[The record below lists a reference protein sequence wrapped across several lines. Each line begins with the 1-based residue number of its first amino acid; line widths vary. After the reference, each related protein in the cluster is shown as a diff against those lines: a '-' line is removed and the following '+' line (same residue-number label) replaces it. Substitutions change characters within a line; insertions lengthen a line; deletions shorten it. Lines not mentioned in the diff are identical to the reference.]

1 MKVLGVTTTR
11 EVYIG
16 SKDKNFRNNEF
27 LIVEDPVQGD
37 IIGEVVDSQTFNRF
51 IPLDI
56 GGDFVDSDV
65 LSSLGSMG
73 YDVGD
78 ETVYVAKLRFFEELL
93 YPPLTG
99 SDLRAPVFDEIKNL
113 LIDTLPKESLILG
126 SIKNTDNIAEGM
138 DDVYKDLFSTFQNK
152 EFIKQRELPYLF
164 DYKSMHQ
171 YPHIGVFGGSGSGKS
186 FGLRVVLEELMEM
199 GVPAIVMDPHY
210 EMDFTNNSEIS
221 NKDYTDK
228 FKCLEI
234 GIHTGIKFQELQK
247 RDLKNLLNAASPLTD
262 SMNNVIDV
270 ILSKGASFESFKNK
284 LDLLLEGQ
292 EIGSRDKILSEIAIE
307 EDQTRRDRLEEV
319 LDIYERYDKTCNS
332 MSVRGVLWRL
342 MTLQGEG
349 IFSHNIDELLDL
361 LKRRKLVVLQGS
373 TRMINVF
380 STYLLAKLY
389 YLRKEYRDELYRNN
403 IKVDYFPPFIIITD
417 EAHNF
422 APKGFDTPSKSILRE
437 ISQEGRKYGVFLIL
451 ATQRPTLLDE
461 TITAQLNTKLI
472 FRTVRASD
480 IDTIRE
486 ETDLSSDETK
496 RLPYLSS
503 GDVFIS
509 SAKKGRTSFVRIR
522 AANTVSPH
530 TENPFDELT
539 AHDNE
544 VYEKFFLDIKDLLPI
559 DTSNLN
565 GALMNYNKKSG
576 DNLSYDEFK
585 NNLDKL
591 CEIELIEKET
601 NFLTEMYKIIYPM
614 MNLKII

>member
-1 MKVLGVTTTR
+1 MKVLGITTTR

-37 IIGEVVDSQTFNRF
+37 IIGEVVDSKTFNRF

-56 GGDFVDSDV
+56 GGDFIDSDV

-99 SDLRAPVFDEIKNL
+99 SDLRAPEFNEIKNL
-113 LIDTLPKESLILG
+113 LIDTKPNNSLILG

-138 DDVYKDLFSTFQNK
+138 DDIYKNLFSTFENN
-152 EFIKQRELPYLF
+152 EYLKQRELPYLF

-210 EMDFTNNSEIS
+210 EMDFSSNSEIS
-221 NKDYTDK
+221 DKNYSDK

-234 GIHTGIKFQELQK
+234 GLHTGIKFQELQK

-262 SMNNVIDV
+262 SMKNVIDV
-270 ILSKGASFESFKNK
+270 MLAKGSSYESFKNK
-284 LDLLLEGQ
+284 LDMLLEGQ
-292 EIGSRDKILSEIAIE
+292 EIGSRDKIIAEIAAEPDISKKN
-307 EDQTRRDRLEEV
+307 RLEEV
-319 LDIYERYDKTCNS
+319 LDVYERYDKTCNS

-342 MTLQGEG
+342 INLQNEG

-403 IKVDYFPPFIIITD
+403 AKVDYFPPFVIITD

-480 IDTIRE
+480 IDTIKE

-530 TENPFDELT
+530 TENPFDELED
-539 AHDNE
+539 HENE
-544 VYEKFFLDIKDLLPI
+544 EYEKFFMDIKDLLPI
-559 DTSNLN
+559 DASNLSQV
-565 GALMNYNKKSG
+565 LMNYNKKTG
-576 DNLSYDEFK
+576 ENLSYDDLK
-585 NNLDKL
+585 NKLDEL
-591 CEIELIEKET
+591 CQRDFIEKED
-601 NFLTEMYKIIYPM
+601 NFLTEMYKI
-614 MNLKII
+614 K

>member
-16 SKDKNFRNNEF
+16 SKEKNFRNNEF

-37 IIGEVVDSQTFNRF
+37 ILGEVVDSKTFNRF
-51 IPLDI
+51 IPLNI

-99 SDLRAPVFDEIKNL
+99 SDLRAPEFNEIKNL
-113 LIDTLPKESLILG
+113 LIDTKPNNSLILG
-126 SIKNTDNIAEGM
+126 SIKNTDNIAKGM
-138 DDVYKDLFSTFQNK
+138 DDIYKNLFSTFENN
-152 EFIKQRELPYLF
+152 EYLKQRELPYLF

-210 EMDFTNNSEIS
+210 EMDFSNNSEIS
-221 NKDYTDK
+221 EKNYKDN

-234 GIHTGIKFQELQK
+234 GLHTGIKFQELQK
-247 RDLKNLLNAASPLTD
+247 RDLKNLLNAAAPLTD

-270 ILSKGASFESFKNK
+270 MLAKGSSFESFKNK
-284 LDLLLEGQ
+284 LDMLLEGQ
-292 EIGSRDKILSEIAIE
+292 EIGSRDKIIAEIAAE
-307 EDQTRRDRLEEV
+307 PDPSKKNRLEEV
-319 LDIYERYDKTCNS
+319 LDVYERYDKTCNS

-342 MTLQGEG
+342 INLQNEG
-349 IFSHNIDELLDL
+349 TFSHNIDELLDL

-403 IKVDYFPPFIIITD
+403 AKVDYFPPFVIITD

-480 IDTIRE
+480 IDTIKE
-486 ETDLSSDETK
+486 ETDLSIDETK

-530 TENPFDELT
+530 TENPFDELEG
-539 AHDNE
+539 HDNE
-544 VYEKFFLDIKDLLPI
+544 EFEKFFMDTKDLFPI
-559 DTSNLN
+559 DASNLSLV
-565 GALMNYNKKSG
+565 LMNYNKKSG
-576 DNLSYDEFK
+576 ENLSYDEFK
-585 NNLDKL
+585 NKLDKL
-591 CEIELIEKET
+591 CERDFIEKED
-601 NFLTEMYKIIYPM
+601 NFLTEMYKI
-614 MNLKII
+614 K

>member
-16 SKDKNFRNNEF
+16 SKEKNFRNNEF

-37 IIGEVVDSQTFNRF
+37 IIGEVVDSKTFNRF

-99 SDLRAPVFDEIKNL
+99 SDLRAPKFNEIKNL
-113 LIDTLPKESLILG
+113 LIDTKPNNSLILG

-138 DDVYKDLFSTFQNK
+138 DDIYKNLFSTFENN
-152 EFIKQRELPYLF
+152 EYLKQRELPYLF

-210 EMDFTNNSEIS
+210 EMDFSNNSEIS
-221 NKDYTDK
+221 DKNYSDK

-234 GIHTGIKFQELQK
+234 GLHTGIKFQELQK

-262 SMNNVIDV
+262 SMKNVIDV
-270 ILSKGASFESFKNK
+270 MLAKGSSYESFKNK
-284 LDLLLEGQ
+284 LDMLLEGQ
-292 EIGSRDKILSEIAIE
+292 EIGSRDKIIAEIAAE
-307 EDQTRRDRLEEV
+307 PDTSKKNRLEEV
-319 LDIYERYDKTCNS
+319 LDVYERYDKTCNS

-342 MTLQGEG
+342 INLQNEG

-403 IKVDYFPPFIIITD
+403 AKADYFPPFVIITD

-480 IDTIRE
+480 IDTIKE

-530 TENPFDELT
+530 TENPFDELEG
-539 AHDNE
+539 HENE
-544 VYEKFFLDIKDLLPI
+544 EYEKFFMDIKDLLPI
-559 DTSNLN
+559 DASNLSQV
-565 GALMNYNKKSG
+565 LMNFNKKSG
-576 DNLSYDEFK
+576 ENLSYDDLK
-585 NNLDKL
+585 NKLDEL
-591 CEIELIEKET
+591 CQRDFIEKED
-601 NFLTEMYKIIYPM
+601 NFLTEMYKI
-614 MNLKII
+614 K

>member
-16 SKDKNFRNNEF
+16 SKEKNFRNNEF

-37 IIGEVVDSQTFNRF
+37 IIGEVVDSKTFNRF

-56 GGDFVDSDV
+56 GGDFIDSDV

-99 SDLRAPVFDEIKNL
+99 SDLRAPDFKEIKNL
-113 LIDTLPKESLILG
+113 LIETKPNNSLILG

-138 DDVYKDLFSTFQNK
+138 DDIYKNLFSTFENN
-152 EFIKQRELPYLF
+152 EYLKQRELPYLF

-210 EMDFTNNSEIS
+210 EMDFSNNSEIS
-221 NKDYTDK
+221 DKNYSDK

-247 RDLKNLLNAASPLTD
+247 RDLKNLLNAASALTD
-262 SMNNVIDV
+262 SMKNVIDV
-270 ILSKGASFESFKNK
+270 MLAKGSSFESFKNK
-284 LDLLLEGQ
+284 LDMLLEGQ
-292 EIGSRDKILSEIAIE
+292 EIGSRDKIIAEIAAEPDINKKN
-307 EDQTRRDRLEEV
+307 RLEEV
-319 LDIYERYDKTCNS
+319 LDVYERYDKTCNS

-342 MTLQGEG
+342 INLQNEG

-403 IKVDYFPPFIIITD
+403 AKVEYFPPFVIITD

-480 IDTIRE
+480 IDTIKE

-530 TENPFDELT
+530 TENPFDELEG
-539 AHDNE
+539 HENE
-544 VYEKFFLDIKDLLPI
+544 EYEKFFIDIKDLLPI
-559 DTSNLN
+559 DASNLSQV
-565 GALMNYNKKSG
+565 LMNYNKKSG
-576 DNLSYDEFK
+576 ENLSYDELK
-585 NNLDKL
+585 NKLDEL
-591 CEIELIEKET
+591 CQRDFIEKED
-601 NFLTEMYKIIYPM
+601 NFLTEMYKI
-614 MNLKII
+614 K

>member
-16 SKDKNFRNNEF
+16 SKEKNFRNNEF

-37 IIGEVVDSQTFNRF
+37 IIGEVVDSKTFNRF

-56 GGDFVDSDV
+56 GGDFIDSDV

-99 SDLRAPVFDEIKNL
+99 SDLRAPEFNEIKNL
-113 LIDTLPKESLILG
+113 LIDTKPNNSLILG
-126 SIKNTDNIAEGM
+126 AIKNTDNIAEGM
-138 DDVYKDLFSTFQNK
+138 DDIYKNLFSTFENN
-152 EFIKQRELPYLF
+152 EYLKQRELPYLF

-210 EMDFTNNSEIS
+210 EMDFSNNSDIS
-221 NKDYTDK
+221 DKNYLDK

-234 GIHTGIKFQELQK
+234 GMHTGIKFQELQK

-262 SMNNVIDV
+262 SMKNVIDV
-270 ILSKGASFESFKNK
+270 MLAKGSSYESFKNK
-284 LDLLLEGQ
+284 LDMLLEGQ
-292 EIGSRDKILSEIAIE
+292 EIGSRDKIIAEIAAEPDINKKN
-307 EDQTRRDRLEEV
+307 RLEEV
-319 LDIYERYDKTCNS
+319 LDVYERYDKTCNS

-342 MTLQGEG
+342 INLQNEG

-403 IKVDYFPPFIIITD
+403 AKVEYFPPFVIITD

-480 IDTIRE
+480 IDTIKE
-486 ETDLSSDETK
+486 ETDLSIDETK

-530 TENPFDELT
+530 TENPFDELEG
-539 AHDNE
+539 HENE
-544 VYEKFFLDIKDLLPI
+544 EFEKFFMDIKDLLPI
-559 DTSNLN
+559 DASNLN
-565 GALMNYNKKSG
+565 TVLINYNKKSG
-576 DNLSYDEFK
+576 ENLSYDDLK
-585 NNLDKL
+585 NKLDEL
-591 CEIELIEKET
+591 CQRDFIEKE
-601 NFLTEMYKIIYPM
+601 IIFWQ
-614 MNLKII
+614 

>member
-1 MKVLGVTTTR
+1 MKVLGITTTR

-16 SKDKNFRNNEF
+16 SKEKNFRNNEF

-37 IIGEVVDSQTFNRF
+37 IIGEVVDSKTFNRF

-56 GGDFVDSDV
+56 GGDFIDSDV

-99 SDLRAPVFDEIKNL
+99 SDLRAPKFNEIKNL
-113 LIDTLPKESLILG
+113 LIDTKPNNSLILG

-138 DDVYKDLFSTFQNK
+138 DDIYKNLFSTFENN
-152 EFIKQRELPYLF
+152 EYLKQRELPYLF

-210 EMDFTNNSEIS
+210 EMDFSSNSEIS
-221 NKDYTDK
+221 DKNYSDK

-234 GIHTGIKFQELQK
+234 GLHTGIKFQELQK

-262 SMNNVIDV
+262 SMKNVIDV
-270 ILSKGASFESFKNK
+270 MLAKGSSYESFKNK
-284 LDLLLEGQ
+284 LDMLLEGQ
-292 EIGSRDKILSEIAIE
+292 EIGSRDKILAEIAAEPDISK
-307 EDQTRRDRLEEV
+307 QNRLEEV
-319 LDIYERYDKTCNS
+319 LDVYERYDKTCNS

-342 MTLQGEG
+342 INLQNEG

-403 IKVDYFPPFIIITD
+403 AKVDYFPPFVIITD

-480 IDTIRE
+480 IDTIKE

-530 TENPFDELT
+530 TENPFDELEG
-539 AHDNE
+539 HENE
-544 VYEKFFLDIKDLLPI
+544 EYEKFFMDIKDLLPI
-559 DTSNLN
+559 DASNLSVV
-565 GALMNYNKKSG
+565 LMNYNKKSG
-576 DNLSYDEFK
+576 ENLSYDDLK
-585 NNLDKL
+585 NKLDEL
-591 CEIELIEKET
+591 CQRDFIEKED
-601 NFLTEMYKIIYPM
+601 NFLTEMYKI
-614 MNLKII
+614 K

>member
-56 GGDFVDSDV
+56 GGDFIDSDV

-73 YDVGD
+73 YNVGD

-99 SDLRAPVFDEIKNL
+99 SDLRTPEFNEIKNL
-113 LIDTLPKESLILG
+113 LIDSIPKESLILG

-138 DDVYKDLFSTFQNK
+138 DDIYKNLFSIFQNN
-152 EFIKQRELPYLF
+152 EFIDQKELPYLF

-186 FGLRVVLEELMEM
+186 FGLRVILEELMEM

-221 NKDYTDK
+221 NKNYTDK

-234 GIHTGIKFQELQK
+234 GMDTGIKFQELQK

-270 ILSKGASFESFKNK
+270 MLSKGASFESFKNK
-284 LDLLLEGQ
+284 LDMLLEGQ
-292 EIGSRDKILSEIAIE
+292 EIGSRDKILAEIAGAT
-307 EDQTRRDRLEEV
+307 DQSVINRLEDV
-319 LDIYERYDKTCNS
+319 LDVYERYDKTCNS

-342 MTLQGEG
+342 MTLQNEG

-403 IKVDYFPPFIIITD
+403 VKVDYFPPFIIITD

-437 ISQEGRKYGVFLIL
+437 VSQEGRKYGVFLIL

-530 TENPFDELT
+530 TENPFDELSS
-539 AHDNE
+539 HDDE
-544 VYEKFFLDIKDLLPI
+544 IYEKFFDNVKDLLPI
-559 DTSNLN
+559 DSSNLN
-565 GALMNYNKKSG
+565 GALINYNKKTG
-576 DNLSYDEFK
+576 ENLSYDEFR
-585 NNLDKL
+585 NTLDSL
-591 CEIELIEKET
+591 CERDFIEKED
-601 NFLTEMYKIIYPM
+601 NFLTEMYKI
-614 MNLKII
+614 K

>member
-126 SIKNTDNIAEGM
+126 SIKNTDNIAQGM
-138 DDVYKDLFSTFQNK
+138 DDVYRDLFSTFQNK

-186 FGLRVVLEELMEM
+186 FGIRVLLEELMEM

-234 GIHTGIKFQELQK
+234 GIQTGIKFQELQK

-270 ILSKGASFESFKNK
+270 MLSKGASFESFKNK

-342 MTLQGEG
+342 LTLQGEG

-380 STYLLAKLY
+380 STYLLSKLY

-403 IKVDYFPPFIIITD
+403 VKVDYFPPFIIITD

-544 VYEKFFLDIKDLLPI
+544 VYERFFLDIKDLLPI

-591 CEIELIEKET
+591 CEIEMIEKET
-601 NFLTEMYKIIYPM
+601 NFLTEMYKI
-614 MNLKII
+614 K

>member
-16 SKDKNFRNNEF
+16 SKEKNFRNNEF

-37 IIGEVVDSQTFNRF
+37 IIGEVVDSKTFNRF

-56 GGDFVDSDV
+56 GGDFIDSDV

-99 SDLRAPVFDEIKNL
+99 SDLRAPEFNEIKNL
-113 LIDTLPKESLILG
+113 LIDTKPNNSLILG

-138 DDVYKDLFSTFQNK
+138 DDIYKNLFSTFENN
-152 EFIKQRELPYLF
+152 EYLKQRELPYLF

-210 EMDFTNNSEIS
+210 EMDFSNNSEIS
-221 NKDYTDK
+221 DKNYSDK

-234 GIHTGIKFQELQK
+234 GLHTGIKFQELQK

-262 SMNNVIDV
+262 SMKNVIDV
-270 ILSKGASFESFKNK
+270 MLAKGSSYESFKNK
-284 LDLLLEGQ
+284 LDMLLEGQ
-292 EIGSRDKILSEIAIE
+292 EIGSRDKIIAEIAAE
-307 EDQTRRDRLEEV
+307 PDTSKKNRLEEV
-319 LDIYERYDKTCNS
+319 LDVYERYDKTCNS

-342 MTLQGEG
+342 INLQNEG

-403 IKVDYFPPFIIITD
+403 AKVDYFPPFVIITD

-480 IDTIRE
+480 IDTIKE

-530 TENPFDELT
+530 TENPFDELEG
-539 AHDNE
+539 HENE
-544 VYEKFFLDIKDLLPI
+544 EYEKFFMDIKDLLPI
-559 DTSNLN
+559 DASNLSQV
-565 GALMNYNKKSG
+565 LMNYNKKSG
-576 DNLSYDEFK
+576 ENLSYDDLK
-585 NNLDKL
+585 NKLDEL
-591 CEIELIEKET
+591 CQRDFIEKED
-601 NFLTEMYKIIYPM
+601 NFLTEMYKI
-614 MNLKII
+614 K

>member
-16 SKDKNFRNNEF
+16 SKEKNFRNNEF

-37 IIGEVVDSQTFNRF
+37 IIGEVVDSKTFNRF

-56 GGDFVDSDV
+56 GGDFIDSDV

-99 SDLRAPVFDEIKNL
+99 SDLRAPEFKEIKNL
-113 LIDTLPKESLILG
+113 LIETKPNNSLILG

-138 DDVYKDLFSTFQNK
+138 DDIYKNLFSTFENN
-152 EFIKQRELPYLF
+152 EYLKQRELPYLF

-210 EMDFTNNSEIS
+210 EMDFSNNSEIS
-221 NKDYTDK
+221 DKNYSDK

-234 GIHTGIKFQELQK
+234 GLHTGIKFQELQK

-262 SMNNVIDV
+262 SMKNVIDV
-270 ILSKGASFESFKNK
+270 MLAKGSSFESFKNK
-284 LDLLLEGQ
+284 LDMLLEGQ
-292 EIGSRDKILSEIAIE
+292 EIGSRDKIIAEIAAEPDINKKN
-307 EDQTRRDRLEEV
+307 RLEDV

-342 MTLQGEG
+342 INLQNEG
-349 IFSHNIDELLDL
+349 IFSHNIDELSDL

-403 IKVDYFPPFIIITD
+403 AKVDYFPPFVIITD

-480 IDTIRE
+480 IDTIKE
-486 ETDLSSDETK
+486 ETDLSIDETK

-530 TENPFDELT
+530 TENPFDELEG
-539 AHDNE
+539 HENE
-544 VYEKFFLDIKDLLPI
+544 EFEKFFIDIKDLLPI
-559 DTSNLN
+559 DASNLN
-565 GALMNYNKKSG
+565 TVLINYNKKFG
-576 DNLSYDEFK
+576 ENFSYDDLK
-585 NNLDKL
+585 NKLDEL
-591 CEIELIEKET
+591 CQRDFIEKED
-601 NFLTEMYKIIYPM
+601 NFLTVMYKI
-614 MNLKII
+614 K

>member
-56 GGDFVDSDV
+56 GGDFIDSDV

-73 YDVGD
+73 YNVGD

-99 SDLRAPVFDEIKNL
+99 SDLRSPEFNEIKNL
-113 LIDTLPKESLILG
+113 LIDSLPKESLILG

-138 DDVYKDLFSTFQNK
+138 DDIYKGLFSIFQNN
-152 EFIKQRELPYLF
+152 EFIDQKELPYLF

-186 FGLRVVLEELMEM
+186 FGLRVILEELMEM

-221 NKDYTDK
+221 NKNYKDK

-234 GIHTGIKFQELQK
+234 GMDTGIKFQELQK

-270 ILSKGASFESFKNK
+270 MLSKGASFESFKNK
-284 LDLLLEGQ
+284 LDMLLEGQ
-292 EIGSRDKILSEIAIE
+292 EIGSRDKILAEIAGAT
-307 EDQTRRDRLEEV
+307 DQSVINRLEDV
-319 LDIYERYDKTCNS
+319 LDVYERYDKTCNS

-342 MTLQGEG
+342 MTLQNEG

-403 IKVDYFPPFIIITD
+403 VKVDYFPPFIIITD

-437 ISQEGRKYGVFLIL
+437 VSQEGRKYGVFLIL

-530 TENPFDELT
+530 TENPFDELSS
-539 AHDNE
+539 HDDE
-544 VYEKFFLDIKDLLPI
+544 IYEKFFANVKDLLPI
-559 DTSNLN
+559 DSSNLN
-565 GALMNYNKKSG
+565 GALVNYNKKTG
-576 DNLSYDEFK
+576 ENLSYDEFR
-585 NNLDKL
+585 NTLDSL
-591 CEIELIEKET
+591 CERDFIEKED
-601 NFLTEMYKIIYPM
+601 NFLTEMYKI
-614 MNLKII
+614 K

>member
-16 SKDKNFRNNEF
+16 SKEKNFRNNEF

-37 IIGEVVDSQTFNRF
+37 IIGEVVDSKTFNRF

-56 GGDFVDSDV
+56 GGDFIDSDV

-99 SDLRAPVFDEIKNL
+99 SDLRAPEFNEIKNL
-113 LIDTLPKESLILG
+113 LIETKPNNSLILG

-138 DDVYKDLFSTFQNK
+138 DDIYKNLFSTFENN
-152 EFIKQRELPYLF
+152 EYLKQRELPYLF

-210 EMDFTNNSEIS
+210 EMDFSNNSEIS
-221 NKDYTDK
+221 DKNYSDK

-234 GIHTGIKFQELQK
+234 GMHTGIKFQELQK

-262 SMNNVIDV
+262 SMKNVIDV
-270 ILSKGASFESFKNK
+270 MLAKGSSFESFKNK
-284 LDLLLEGQ
+284 LDMLLEGQ
-292 EIGSRDKILSEIAIE
+292 EIGSRDKIIAEIAAEPDINKKN
-307 EDQTRRDRLEEV
+307 RLEDV

-342 MTLQGEG
+342 INLQNEG

-403 IKVDYFPPFIIITD
+403 AKVDYFPPFVIITD

-480 IDTIRE
+480 IDTIKE
-486 ETDLSSDETK
+486 ETDLSIDETK

-530 TENPFDELT
+530 TENPFDELEG
-539 AHDNE
+539 HENE
-544 VYEKFFLDIKDLLPI
+544 EFEKFFIDIKDLLPI
-559 DTSNLN
+559 DASNLSVV
-565 GALMNYNKKSG
+565 LMNYNKKSG
-576 DNLSYDEFK
+576 ENLSYDDLK
-585 NNLDKL
+585 NKLDEL
-591 CEIELIEKET
+591 CQRDFIEKED
-601 NFLTEMYKIIYPM
+601 NFLTVMYKI
-614 MNLKII
+614 K

>member
-138 DDVYKDLFSTFQNK
+138 DNVYKDLFSTFQNK
-152 EFIKQRELPYLF
+152 GFIKQRELPYLF

-270 ILSKGASFESFKNK
+270 MLSKGASFDSFKNK

-380 STYLLAKLY
+380 STYLLSKLY

-403 IKVDYFPPFIIITD
+403 VKVDYFPPFIIITD

-544 VYEKFFLDIKDLLPI
+544 VYEKFFLEIKDLLPI

-591 CEIELIEKET
+591 CEIEMIEKET
-601 NFLTEMYKIIYPM
+601 NFLTEMYKI
-614 MNLKII
+614 K

>member
-113 LIDTLPKESLILG
+113 LIDILPKESLILG

-138 DDVYKDLFSTFQNK
+138 DDVYRDLFSTFQNK

-186 FGLRVVLEELMEM
+186 FGLRVLLEELMEM

-270 ILSKGASFESFKNK
+270 MLSKGASFDSFKNK

-380 STYLLAKLY
+380 STYLLSKLY

-403 IKVDYFPPFIIITD
+403 VKVDYFPPFIIITD

-576 DNLSYDEFK
+576 ENLSYDEFK
-585 NNLDKL
+585 NKLDKL
-591 CEIELIEKET
+591 CEIEMIEKET
-601 NFLTEMYKIIYPM
+601 NFLTEMYKI
-614 MNLKII
+614 K

>member
-16 SKDKNFRNNEF
+16 SKEKNFRNNEF

-37 IIGEVVDSQTFNRF
+37 IIGEVVDSKTFNRF

-56 GGDFVDSDV
+56 GGDFIDSDV

-99 SDLRAPVFDEIKNL
+99 SDLRAPEFNEIKNL
-113 LIDTLPKESLILG
+113 LIDTKPNNSLILG
-126 SIKNTDNIAEGM
+126 SIKNTDNIAESM
-138 DDVYKDLFSTFQNK
+138 DDIYKNLFSTFENN
-152 EFIKQRELPYLF
+152 EYLKQRELPYLF

-210 EMDFTNNSEIS
+210 EMDFSNNSEIS
-221 NKDYTDK
+221 DKNYSDK

-234 GIHTGIKFQELQK
+234 GLHTGIKFQELQK

-262 SMNNVIDV
+262 SMKNVIDV
-270 ILSKGASFESFKNK
+270 MLAKGSSYESFKNK
-284 LDLLLEGQ
+284 LDMLLEGQ
-292 EIGSRDKILSEIAIE
+292 EIGSRDKIIAEIAAE
-307 EDQTRRDRLEEV
+307 PDTSKKNRLEEV
-319 LDIYERYDKTCNS
+319 LDVYERYDKTCNS

-342 MTLQGEG
+342 INLQNEG

-403 IKVDYFPPFIIITD
+403 AKVDYFPPFVIITD

-480 IDTIRE
+480 IDTIKE

-522 AANTVSPH
+522 AANTLSPH
-530 TENPFDELT
+530 TENPFDELEG
-539 AHDNE
+539 HENE
-544 VYEKFFLDIKDLLPI
+544 EYEKFFMDIKDLLPI
-559 DTSNLN
+559 DASNLSVV
-565 GALMNYNKKSG
+565 LMNYNKKSG
-576 DNLSYDEFK
+576 ENLSYDDLK
-585 NNLDKL
+585 NKLDEL
-591 CEIELIEKET
+591 CQRDFIEKED
-601 NFLTEMYKIIYPM
+601 NFLTEMYKI
-614 MNLKII
+614 K

>member
-138 DDVYKDLFSTFQNK
+138 DDVYRDLFSTFQNK

-270 ILSKGASFESFKNK
+270 MLSKSASFDSFKNK

-380 STYLLAKLY
+380 STYLLSKLY

-403 IKVDYFPPFIIITD
+403 VKVDYFPPFIIITD

-576 DNLSYDEFK
+576 ENLSYDEFK
-585 NNLDKL
+585 NKLDKL
-591 CEIELIEKET
+591 CEIEMIEKET
-601 NFLTEMYKIIYPM
+601 NFLTEMYKI
-614 MNLKII
+614 K

>member
-11 EVYIG
+11 EVYIA

-37 IIGEVVDSQTFNRF
+37 IIGEVVDSKTFNRF

-56 GGDFVDSDV
+56 GGDFIDSDV

-99 SDLRAPVFDEIKNL
+99 SDLRAPDFSEIKNL
-113 LIDTLPKESLILG
+113 LIDTKPNNSLILG
-126 SIKNTDNIAEGM
+126 SIKNTDNIAVSM
-138 DDVYKDLFSTFQNK
+138 DDIYKNLFSTFENN
-152 EFIKQRELPYLF
+152 EYLKQRELPYLF

-210 EMDFTNNSEIS
+210 EMDFSNNSEIS
-221 NKDYTDK
+221 DKNYSDK

-234 GIHTGIKFQELQK
+234 GMHTGIKFQELQK

-262 SMNNVIDV
+262 SMKNVIDV
-270 ILSKGASFESFKNK
+270 MLAKGSSFESFKNK
-284 LDLLLEGQ
+284 LDMLLEGQ
-292 EIGSRDKILSEIAIE
+292 EIGSRDKIIAEIAAEPDIIKK
-307 EDQTRRDRLEEV
+307 QRLEEV
-319 LDIYERYDKTCNS
+319 LDVYERYDKTCNS

-342 MTLQGEG
+342 INLQNEG

-403 IKVDYFPPFIIITD
+403 AKVDYFPPFVIITD

-480 IDTIRE
+480 IDTIKE
-486 ETDLSSDETK
+486 ETDLSIDETK

-530 TENPFDELT
+530 TENPFDELEG
-539 AHDNE
+539 HENE
-544 VYEKFFLDIKDLLPI
+544 EFEKFFMGIKDLLPI
-559 DTSNLN
+559 DASNLN
-565 GALMNYNKKSG
+565 TVLINYNKKSG
-576 DNLSYDEFK
+576 ENLSYDDLK
-585 NNLDKL
+585 NKLDEL
-591 CEIELIEKET
+591 CQRDFIEKED
-601 NFLTEMYKIIYPM
+601 NFLTVMYKI
-614 MNLKII
+614 K

>member
-1 MKVLGVTTTR
+1 MKVLGITTTR

-16 SKDKNFRNNEF
+16 SKEKNFRNNEY

-37 IIGEVVDSQTFNRF
+37 IIGEVVDSKTFNRF

-56 GGDFVDSDV
+56 GGDFIDSDV

-99 SDLRAPVFDEIKNL
+99 SDLRAPEFNEIKNL
-113 LIDTLPKESLILG
+113 LIDTKPNNSLILG
-126 SIKNTDNIAEGM
+126 SIKNTDNIAESM
-138 DDVYKDLFSTFQNK
+138 DDIYKNLFSTFENN
-152 EFIKQRELPYLF
+152 EYLKQRELPYLF

-210 EMDFTNNSEIS
+210 EMDFSNNSEIS
-221 NKDYTDK
+221 DKNYSDK

-234 GIHTGIKFQELQK
+234 GLHTGIKFQELQK

-262 SMNNVIDV
+262 SMKNVIDV
-270 ILSKGASFESFKNK
+270 MLAKGSSYESFKNK
-284 LDLLLEGQ
+284 LDMLLEGQ
-292 EIGSRDKILSEIAIE
+292 EIGSRDKIIAEIAAE
-307 EDQTRRDRLEEV
+307 PDTSKKNRLEEV
-319 LDIYERYDKTCNS
+319 LDVYERYDKTCNS

-342 MTLQGEG
+342 INLQNEG

-403 IKVDYFPPFIIITD
+403 AKVDYFPPFVIITD

-480 IDTIRE
+480 IDTIKE

-522 AANTVSPH
+522 AANTLSPH
-530 TENPFDELT
+530 TENPFDELEG
-539 AHDNE
+539 HENE
-544 VYEKFFLDIKDLLPI
+544 EYEKFFMDIKDLLPI
-559 DTSNLN
+559 DASNLSVV
-565 GALMNYNKKSG
+565 LMNYNKKSG
-576 DNLSYDEFK
+576 ENLSYDDLK
-585 NNLDKL
+585 NKLDEL
-591 CEIELIEKET
+591 CQRDFIEKED
-601 NFLTEMYKIIYPM
+601 NFLTEMYKI
-614 MNLKII
+614 K

>member
-99 SDLRAPVFDEIKNL
+99 SDLRTPVFDEIKNL

-138 DDVYKDLFSTFQNK
+138 DDVYRDLFSTFQNK

-186 FGLRVVLEELMEM
+186 FGIRVLLEELMEM

-270 ILSKGASFESFKNK
+270 MLLKGASFDSFKNK

-380 STYLLAKLY
+380 STYLLSKLY

-403 IKVDYFPPFIIITD
+403 VKVDYFPPFIIITD

-565 GALMNYNKKSG
+565 GVLMNYNKKSG
-576 DNLSYDEFK
+576 ENLSYDEFK
-585 NNLDKL
+585 NKLDKL
-591 CEIELIEKET
+591 CEIEMIEKET
-601 NFLTEMYKIIYPM
+601 NFLTEMYKI
-614 MNLKII
+614 K

>member
-56 GGDFVDSDV
+56 GGDFIDSDV

-73 YDVGD
+73 YNVGD

-99 SDLRAPVFDEIKNL
+99 SDLRTPEFNEIKNL
-113 LIDTLPKESLILG
+113 LIDSIPKESLILG

-138 DDVYKDLFSTFQNK
+138 DDIYKNLFSIFQNN
-152 EFIKQRELPYLF
+152 EFIDQKELPYLF

-186 FGLRVVLEELMEM
+186 FGLRVILEELMEM

-221 NKDYTDK
+221 NKNYTDK

-234 GIHTGIKFQELQK
+234 GMDTGIKFQELQK

-270 ILSKGASFESFKNK
+270 MLSKGASFESFKNK
-284 LDLLLEGQ
+284 LDMLLEGQ
-292 EIGSRDKILSEIAIE
+292 EIGSRDKIFAEIAGAT
-307 EDQTRRDRLEEV
+307 DQSVINRLEDV
-319 LDIYERYDKTCNS
+319 LDVYERYDKTCNS

-342 MTLQGEG
+342 MTLQNEG

-403 IKVDYFPPFIIITD
+403 VKVDYFPPFIIITD

-437 ISQEGRKYGVFLIL
+437 VSQEGRKYGVFLIL

-530 TENPFDELT
+530 TENPFDELSS
-539 AHDNE
+539 HDNE
-544 VYEKFFLDIKDLLPI
+544 IYEKFFANVKDLLPI
-559 DTSNLN
+559 DSSNLN
-565 GALMNYNKKSG
+565 SALVNYNKKTG
-576 DNLSYDEFK
+576 ENLSYDEFR
-585 NNLDKL
+585 NTLDSL
-591 CEIELIEKET
+591 CERDFIEKED
-601 NFLTEMYKIIYPM
+601 NFLTEMYKI
-614 MNLKII
+614 K

>member
-16 SKDKNFRNNEF
+16 SKEKNFRNNEF

-37 IIGEVVDSQTFNRF
+37 IIGEVVDSKTFNRF

-56 GGDFVDSDV
+56 GGDFIDSDV

-99 SDLRAPVFDEIKNL
+99 SDLRAPKFNEIKNL
-113 LIDTLPKESLILG
+113 LIDTKPNNSLILG

-138 DDVYKDLFSTFQNK
+138 DDIYKNLFSTFENN
-152 EFIKQRELPYLF
+152 EYLKQRELPYLF

-210 EMDFTNNSEIS
+210 EMDFSNNSEIS
-221 NKDYTDK
+221 DKNYSDK
-228 FKCLEI
+228 FKCLKI
-234 GIHTGIKFQELQK
+234 GLHTGIKFQELQK

-262 SMNNVIDV
+262 SMKNVIDV
-270 ILSKGASFESFKNK
+270 MLAKGSSYESFKNK
-284 LDLLLEGQ
+284 LDMLLEGQ
-292 EIGSRDKILSEIAIE
+292 EIGSRDKILAEIAAEPDISK
-307 EDQTRRDRLEEV
+307 QNRLEEV
-319 LDIYERYDKTCNS
+319 LDVYERYDKTCNS

-342 MTLQGEG
+342 INLQNEG

-403 IKVDYFPPFIIITD
+403 SKVDYFPPFVIITD

-480 IDTIRE
+480 IDTIKE

-530 TENPFDELT
+530 TENPFDELEG
-539 AHDNE
+539 HENE
-544 VYEKFFLDIKDLLPI
+544 EYEKFFIDIKDLLPI
-559 DTSNLN
+559 DASNLSQV
-565 GALMNYNKKSG
+565 LMNYNKKSG
-576 DNLSYDEFK
+576 GNLSYDDLK
-585 NNLDKL
+585 NKLDEL
-591 CEIELIEKET
+591 CQRDFIEKED
-601 NFLTEMYKIIYPM
+601 NFLTEMYKI
-614 MNLKII
+614 K

>member
-1 MKVLGVTTTR
+1 MKVLGITTTR

-16 SKDKNFRNNEF
+16 SKEKNFRNNEY

-37 IIGEVVDSQTFNRF
+37 IIGEVVDSKTFNRF

-56 GGDFVDSDV
+56 GGDFIDSDV

-99 SDLRAPVFDEIKNL
+99 SDLRAPEFNEIKNL
-113 LIDTLPKESLILG
+113 LIDTKPNNSLILG

-138 DDVYKDLFSTFQNK
+138 DDIYKNLFSTFENN
-152 EFIKQRELPYLF
+152 EYLKQRELPYLF

-171 YPHIGVFGGSGSGKS
+171 YPHIGVFGRSGSGKS

-210 EMDFTNNSEIS
+210 EMDFSNNSEIS
-221 NKDYTDK
+221 DKNYSDK

-234 GIHTGIKFQELQK
+234 GLHTGIKFQELQK

-262 SMNNVIDV
+262 SMKNVIDV
-270 ILSKGASFESFKNK
+270 MLAKGSSYESFKNK
-284 LDLLLEGQ
+284 LDMLLEGQ
-292 EIGSRDKILSEIAIE
+292 EIGSRDKIIAEIAAE
-307 EDQTRRDRLEEV
+307 PDTSKKNRLEEV
-319 LDIYERYDKTCNS
+319 LDVYERYDKTCNS

-342 MTLQGEG
+342 INLQNEG

-403 IKVDYFPPFIIITD
+403 AKVDYFPPFVIITD

-480 IDTIRE
+480 IDTIKE
-486 ETDLSSDETK
+486 ETDLSIDETK

-530 TENPFDELT
+530 TENPFDELEG
-539 AHDNE
+539 HENE
-544 VYEKFFLDIKDLLPI
+544 EFEKFFIEIKDLLPI
-559 DTSNLN
+559 DASNLN
-565 GALMNYNKKSG
+565 TVLINYNKKFG
-576 DNLSYDEFK
+576 ENLSYDDLK
-585 NNLDKL
+585 NKLDEL
-591 CEIELIEKET
+591 CQRDFIEKED
-601 NFLTEMYKIIYPM
+601 NFLTVMYKI
-614 MNLKII
+614 K

>member
-37 IIGEVVDSQTFNRF
+37 IIGEVVDSKTFNRF

-56 GGDFVDSDV
+56 GGDFIDSDV

-99 SDLRAPVFDEIKNL
+99 SDLRAPDFSEIKNL
-113 LIDTLPKESLILG
+113 LIDTKPNNSLILG
-126 SIKNTDNIAEGM
+126 SIKNTDNIAVSM
-138 DDVYKDLFSTFQNK
+138 DDIYKNLFSTFENN
-152 EFIKQRELPYLF
+152 EYLKQRELPYLF

-210 EMDFTNNSEIS
+210 EMDFSNNSEIS
-221 NKDYTDK
+221 DKNYTDK

-234 GIHTGIKFQELQK
+234 GLHTGIKFQELQK

-262 SMNNVIDV
+262 SMKNVIDV
-270 ILSKGASFESFKNK
+270 MLAKGSSFESFKNK
-284 LDLLLEGQ
+284 LDMLLEGQ
-292 EIGSRDKILSEIAIE
+292 EIGSRDKIIAEIAAEPDINKKN
-307 EDQTRRDRLEEV
+307 RLEEV
-319 LDIYERYDKTCNS
+319 LDVYERYDKTCNS

-342 MTLQGEG
+342 INLQNEG

-403 IKVDYFPPFIIITD
+403 AKVEYFPPFVIITD

-480 IDTIRE
+480 IDTIKE
-486 ETDLSSDETK
+486 ETDLSIDETK

-530 TENPFDELT
+530 TENPFDELEG
-539 AHDNE
+539 HENE
-544 VYEKFFLDIKDLLPI
+544 EFEKFFIDIKDLLPI
-559 DTSNLN
+559 DASNLN
-565 GALMNYNKKSG
+565 TVLINYNKKSG
-576 DNLSYDEFK
+576 ENLSYDDLK
-585 NNLDKL
+585 NKLDEL
-591 CEIELIEKET
+591 CQRDFIEKED
-601 NFLTEMYKIIYPM
+601 NFLTVMYKI
-614 MNLKII
+614 K

>member
-16 SKDKNFRNNEF
+16 SKEKNFRNNEF

-37 IIGEVVDSQTFNRF
+37 IIGEVVDSKTFNRF

-56 GGDFVDSDV
+56 GGDFVDNDV
-65 LSSLGSMG
+65 LSSLDSMG
-73 YDVGD
+73 YDVGE
-78 ETVYVAKLRFFEELL
+78 ETVYIAKLRFFEELL

-99 SDLRAPVFDEIKNL
+99 SDLRAPEFYEIKNL
-113 LIDTLPKESLILG
+113 LIDTMPNNSLVLG
-126 SIKNTDNIAEGM
+126 SIKNTDNIAKGM
-138 DDVYKDLFSTFQNK
+138 DDVYKNLFSTFENN
-152 EFIKQRELPYLF
+152 EYLKQRELPYLF

-186 FGLRVVLEELMEM
+186 FGLRVILEELMEM

-210 EMDFTNNSEIS
+210 EMDFSNNSEIS
-221 NKDYTDK
+221 NKNYSDK
-228 FKCLEI
+228 FRCLEI
-234 GIHTGIKFQELQK
+234 GLQTGIKFQELQK

-262 SMNNVIDV
+262 SMKNVID
-270 ILSKGASFESFKNK
+270 IMLAKGSSFESFKNK
-284 LDLLLEGQ
+284 LDMLLEGQ
-292 EIGSRDKILSEIAIE
+292 EIGSRDKILSEIAAEPDI
-307 EDQTRRDRLEEV
+307 TRMNRLEEV

-342 MTLQGEG
+342 INLQNEG

-389 YLRKEYRDELYRNN
+389 YLRKEYRDELYRRNV
-403 IKVDYFPPFIIITD
+403 KVDYFPPFVIITD

-422 APKGFDTPSKSILRE
+422 APKGFDTPSKNILRE

-480 IDTIRE
+480 IDTIKE
-486 ETDLSSDETK
+486 ETDLSVDETK

-530 TENPFDELT
+530 TENPFDELVD
-539 AHDNE
+539 HEKENF
-544 VYEKFFLDIKDLLPI
+544 EKFFIDIKDLLPI
-559 DTSNLN
+559 DATSLN
-565 GALMNYNKKSG
+565 IALVNYNKKSG
-576 DNLSYDEFK
+576 ENLSYDEFK
-585 NNLDKL
+585 NKLDEL
-591 CEIELIEKET
+591 CERDFIEKED
-601 NFLTEMYKIIYPM
+601 NFLTEMYKI
-614 MNLKII
+614 K

>member
-16 SKDKNFRNNEF
+16 SKEKNFRNNEF

-37 IIGEVVDSQTFNRF
+37 IIGEVVDSKTFNRF

-56 GGDFVDSDV
+56 GGDFIDSDV

-99 SDLRAPVFDEIKNL
+99 SDLRAPEFNEIKNL
-113 LIDTLPKESLILG
+113 LIDTKPNNSLILG

-138 DDVYKDLFSTFQNK
+138 DDIYKNLFSTFENN
-152 EFIKQRELPYLF
+152 EYLKQRELPYLF

-186 FGLRVVLEELMEM
+186 FGLRVVLEELMKM
-199 GVPAIVMDPHY
+199 GVPSIVMDPHY
-210 EMDFTNNSEIS
+210 EMDFSNNSEIS
-221 NKDYTDK
+221 DKNYSDK

-234 GIHTGIKFQELQK
+234 GLHTGIKFQELQK

-262 SMNNVIDV
+262 SMKNVIDV
-270 ILSKGASFESFKNK
+270 MLAKGSSYESFKNK
-284 LDLLLEGQ
+284 LDMLLEGQ
-292 EIGSRDKILSEIAIE
+292 EIGSRDKIIAEIAAEPDISKKN
-307 EDQTRRDRLEEV
+307 RLEEV
-319 LDIYERYDKTCNS
+319 LDVYERYDKTCNS

-342 MTLQGEG
+342 INLQNEG

-361 LKRRKLVVLQGS
+361 LKRRKLAVLQGS

-403 IKVDYFPPFIIITD
+403 AKVEYFPPFVIITD

-480 IDTIRE
+480 IDTIKE

-530 TENPFDELT
+530 TENPFDELED
-539 AHDNE
+539 HENE
-544 VYEKFFLDIKDLLPI
+544 EFEKFFMDIKDLLPI
-559 DTSNLN
+559 DASNLSQV
-565 GALMNYNKKSG
+565 LINYNKKSG
-576 DNLSYDEFK
+576 ENLSYDDLK
-585 NNLDKL
+585 NKLDEL
-591 CEIELIEKET
+591 CQRDFIEKED
-601 NFLTEMYKIIYPM
+601 NFLTEMYKI
-614 MNLKII
+614 K

>member
-1 MKVLGVTTTR
+1 MKVLGITTTR

-16 SKDKNFRNNEF
+16 SKEKNFRNNEF

-37 IIGEVVDSQTFNRF
+37 IIGEVVDSKTFNRF

-56 GGDFVDSDV
+56 GGDFIDSDV

-99 SDLRAPVFDEIKNL
+99 SDLRAPEFNEIKNL
-113 LIDTLPKESLILG
+113 LIDTKPNNSLILG

-138 DDVYKDLFSTFQNK
+138 DDIYKNLFSTFENN
-152 EFIKQRELPYLF
+152 EYLNQRELPYLF

-210 EMDFTNNSEIS
+210 EMDFSNNSEIS
-221 NKDYTDK
+221 DKNYSDK

-234 GIHTGIKFQELQK
+234 GLHTGIKFQELQK

-262 SMNNVIDV
+262 SMKNVIDV
-270 ILSKGASFESFKNK
+270 MLAKGSSYESFKNK
-284 LDLLLEGQ
+284 LDMLLEGQ
-292 EIGSRDKILSEIAIE
+292 EIGSRDKIIAEIAAE
-307 EDQTRRDRLEEV
+307 PDTSKKNRLEEV
-319 LDIYERYDKTCNS
+319 LDVYERYDKTCNS

-342 MTLQGEG
+342 INLQNEG
-349 IFSHNIDELLDL
+349 IFSRNIDELLDL

-403 IKVDYFPPFIIITD
+403 AKVDYFPPFVIITD

-480 IDTIRE
+480 IDTIKE

-530 TENPFDELT
+530 TENPFDELEG
-539 AHDNE
+539 HENE
-544 VYEKFFLDIKDLLPI
+544 EYEKFFMDIKDLLPI
-559 DTSNLN
+559 DASNLSQV
-565 GALMNYNKKSG
+565 LMNYNKKSG
-576 DNLSYDEFK
+576 ENLSYDDLK
-585 NNLDKL
+585 NKLDEL
-591 CEIELIEKET
+591 CQRDFIEKED
-601 NFLTEMYKIIYPM
+601 NFLTEMYKI
-614 MNLKII
+614 K

>member
-16 SKDKNFRNNEF
+16 SKEKNFRNNEF

-37 IIGEVVDSQTFNRF
+37 IIGEVVDSKTFNRF

-56 GGDFVDSDV
+56 GGDFIDSDV

-99 SDLRAPVFDEIKNL
+99 SDLRAPEFNEIKNL
-113 LIDTLPKESLILG
+113 LIDTKPNNSLILG

-138 DDVYKDLFSTFQNK
+138 DDIYKNLFSTFENN
-152 EFIKQRELPYLF
+152 EYLKQRELPYLF

-210 EMDFTNNSEIS
+210 EMDFSNNSEIS
-221 NKDYTDK
+221 DKNYSDK

-234 GIHTGIKFQELQK
+234 GLHTGIKFQELQK
-247 RDLKNLLNAASPLTD
+247 RDLKNLLNAASALTD
-262 SMNNVIDV
+262 SMKNVIDV
-270 ILSKGASFESFKNK
+270 MLAKGSSFESFKNK
-284 LDLLLEGQ
+284 LDMLLEGQ
-292 EIGSRDKILSEIAIE
+292 EIGSRDKIIAEIAAEPDINKKN
-307 EDQTRRDRLEEV
+307 RLEDV

-342 MTLQGEG
+342 INLQNEG

-403 IKVDYFPPFIIITD
+403 AKVDYFPPFVIITD

-480 IDTIRE
+480 IDTIKE

-530 TENPFDELT
+530 TKNPFDELEG
-539 AHDNE
+539 HENE
-544 VYEKFFLDIKDLLPI
+544 EFEKFFIDIKDLLPI
-559 DTSNLN
+559 DASNLN
-565 GALMNYNKKSG
+565 TVLINYNKKSG
-576 DNLSYDEFK
+576 ENLSYDDLK
-585 NNLDKL
+585 NKLDEL
-591 CEIELIEKET
+591 CQRDFIEKED
-601 NFLTEMYKIIYPM
+601 NFLTVMYKI
-614 MNLKII
+614 K

>member
-56 GGDFVDSDV
+56 GGDFIDSDV

-73 YDVGD
+73 YDVGN

-99 SDLRAPVFDEIKNL
+99 SDLRTPEFNEIKNL
-113 LIDTLPKESLILG
+113 LIDSLPKESLKLG
-126 SIKNTDNIAEGM
+126 SIKNTDNIAKGM
-138 DDVYKDLFSTFQNK
+138 DDVYKDLFSIFQNN
-152 EFIKQRELPYLF
+152 EFIKQKELPYLF

-186 FGLRVVLEELMEM
+186 FGLRVILEELMEM

-210 EMDFTNNSEIS
+210 EMDFTNNSDIS
-221 NKDYTDK
+221 NKNYTDK

-234 GIHTGIKFQELQK
+234 GLDTGIKFQELQK

-270 ILSKGASFESFKNK
+270 MLSKGASFESFKNK
-284 LDLLLEGQ
+284 LDMLLEGQ
-292 EIGSRDKILSEIAIE
+292 EIGSRDKILAEIAAE
-307 EDQTRRDRLEEV
+307 TDQSIRNRLEDV

-342 MTLQGEG
+342 MTLQNEG

-403 IKVDYFPPFIIITD
+403 VKVDYFPPFIIITD

-437 ISQEGRKYGVFLIL
+437 VSQEGRKYGVFLIL

-539 AHDNE
+539 SHDDE
-544 VYEKFFLDIKDLLPI
+544 IYEKFFADVKDLLPI
-559 DTSNLN
+559 DSSNLN
-565 GALMNYNKKSG
+565 GVLVNYNKKTG
-576 DNLSYDEFK
+576 ENLSYDEFK
-585 NNLDKL
+585 NKLDSL
-591 CEIELIEKET
+591 CERDFIEKED
-601 NFLTEMYKIIYPM
+601 NFLTEMYKV
-614 MNLKII
+614 K

>member
-16 SKDKNFRNNEF
+16 SKEKNFRNNEF

-37 IIGEVVDSQTFNRF
+37 IIGEVVDSKTFNRF

-56 GGDFVDSDV
+56 GGDFIDSDV

-99 SDLRAPVFDEIKNL
+99 SDLRAPDFNEIKNL
-113 LIDTLPKESLILG
+113 LIDTKPNNSLILG

-138 DDVYKDLFSTFQNK
+138 DDIYKNLFSTFENN
-152 EFIKQRELPYLF
+152 EYLKQRELPYLF

-210 EMDFTNNSEIS
+210 EMDFSNNSEIS
-221 NKDYTDK
+221 DKNYSDK

-234 GIHTGIKFQELQK
+234 GMHTGIKFQELQK

-262 SMNNVIDV
+262 SMKNVIDV
-270 ILSKGASFESFKNK
+270 MLAKGSSFESFKNK
-284 LDLLLEGQ
+284 LDMLLEGQ
-292 EIGSRDKILSEIAIE
+292 EIGSRDKIIAEIAAEPDINKKN
-307 EDQTRRDRLEEV
+307 RLEDV

-342 MTLQGEG
+342 INLQNEG

-403 IKVDYFPPFIIITD
+403 AKVDYFPPFVIITD

-480 IDTIRE
+480 IDTIKE
-486 ETDLSSDETK
+486 ETDLSIDETK

-530 TENPFDELT
+530 TENPFDELEG
-539 AHDNE
+539 HENE
-544 VYEKFFLDIKDLLPI
+544 EFEKFFIDIKDLLPI
-559 DTSNLN
+559 DASNLN
-565 GALMNYNKKSG
+565 TVLINYNKKSG
-576 DNLSYDEFK
+576 ENFSYDDLK
-585 NNLDKL
+585 NKLDEL
-591 CEIELIEKET
+591 CQRDFIEKED
-601 NFLTEMYKIIYPM
+601 NFLTVMYKI
-614 MNLKII
+614 K

>member
-16 SKDKNFRNNEF
+16 SKEKNFRNNEF

-37 IIGEVVDSQTFNRF
+37 IIGEVVDSKTFNRF

-56 GGDFVDSDV
+56 GGDFIDSDV

-99 SDLRAPVFDEIKNL
+99 SDLRAPDFKEIKNL
-113 LIDTLPKESLILG
+113 LIETKPNNSLILG

-138 DDVYKDLFSTFQNK
+138 DDIYKNLFSTFENN
-152 EFIKQRELPYLF
+152 EYLKQRELPYLF

-210 EMDFTNNSEIS
+210 EMDFSNNSEIS
-221 NKDYTDK
+221 DKNYSDK

-247 RDLKNLLNAASPLTD
+247 RDLKNLLNAASALTD
-262 SMNNVIDV
+262 SMKNVIDV
-270 ILSKGASFESFKNK
+270 MLAKGSSFESFKNK
-284 LDLLLEGQ
+284 LDMLLEGQ
-292 EIGSRDKILSEIAIE
+292 EIGSRDKIIAEIAAEPDINKKN
-307 EDQTRRDRLEEV
+307 RLEEV
-319 LDIYERYDKTCNS
+319 LDVYERYDKTCNS

-342 MTLQGEG
+342 INLQNEG

-403 IKVDYFPPFIIITD
+403 AKVEYFPPFVIITD

-480 IDTIRE
+480 IDTIKE
-486 ETDLSSDETK
+486 ETDLSIDETK

-530 TENPFDELT
+530 TENPFDELEG
-539 AHDNE
+539 HENE
-544 VYEKFFLDIKDLLPI
+544 EFEKFFMDIKDLLPI
-559 DTSNLN
+559 DASNLN
-565 GALMNYNKKSG
+565 TVLINYNKKSG
-576 DNLSYDEFK
+576 ENLSYDDLK
-585 NNLDKL
+585 NKLDEL
-591 CEIELIEKET
+591 CQRDFIEKED
-601 NFLTEMYKIIYPM
+601 NFLTVMYKI
-614 MNLKII
+614 K

>member
-126 SIKNTDNIAEGM
+126 SIKNTDNIAQGM
-138 DDVYKDLFSTFQNK
+138 DDVYRDLFSTFQNK

-186 FGLRVVLEELMEM
+186 FGIRVLLEELMEM
-199 GVPAIVMDPHY
+199 GMPAIGLAPHN

-234 GIHTGIKFQELQK
+234 GIQTGIKFQELQK

-270 ILSKGASFESFKNK
+270 MLSKGASFESFKNK

-380 STYLLAKLY
+380 STYLLSKLY

-403 IKVDYFPPFIIITD
+403 VKVDYFPPFIIITD

-591 CEIELIEKET
+591 CEIEMIEKET
-601 NFLTEMYKIIYPM
+601 NFLTEMYKI
-614 MNLKII
+614 K

>member
-16 SKDKNFRNNEF
+16 SKEKNFRNNEF

-37 IIGEVVDSQTFNRF
+37 IIGEVVDSKTFNRF

-56 GGDFVDSDV
+56 GGDFIDSDV

-99 SDLRAPVFDEIKNL
+99 SDLRAPKFNEIKNL
-113 LIDTLPKESLILG
+113 LIDTKPNNSLILG

-138 DDVYKDLFSTFQNK
+138 DDIYKNLFSTFENN
-152 EFIKQRELPYLF
+152 EYLKQRELPYLF

-210 EMDFTNNSEIS
+210 EMDFSNNSEIS
-221 NKDYTDK
+221 DKNYSDK
-228 FKCLEI
+228 FKCLKI
-234 GIHTGIKFQELQK
+234 GLHTGIKFQELQK

-262 SMNNVIDV
+262 SMKNVIDV
-270 ILSKGASFESFKNK
+270 MLAKGSSYESFKNK
-284 LDLLLEGQ
+284 LDMLLEGQ
-292 EIGSRDKILSEIAIE
+292 EIGSRDKILAEIAAEPDISK
-307 EDQTRRDRLEEV
+307 QNRLEEV
-319 LDIYERYDKTCNS
+319 LDVYERYDKTCNS

-342 MTLQGEG
+342 INLQNEG

-403 IKVDYFPPFIIITD
+403 AKVDYFPPFVIITD

-480 IDTIRE
+480 IDTIKE

-530 TENPFDELT
+530 TENPFDELEG
-539 AHDNE
+539 HENE
-544 VYEKFFLDIKDLLPI
+544 EYEKFFIDIKDLLPI
-559 DTSNLN
+559 DASNLSQV
-565 GALMNYNKKSG
+565 LMNYNKKSG
-576 DNLSYDEFK
+576 GNLSYDDLK
-585 NNLDKL
+585 NKLDEL
-591 CEIELIEKET
+591 CQRDFIEKED
-601 NFLTEMYKIIYPM
+601 NFLTEMYKI
-614 MNLKII
+614 K

>member
-16 SKDKNFRNNEF
+16 SKEKNFRNNEF

-37 IIGEVVDSQTFNRF
+37 IIGEVVDSKTFNRF

-56 GGDFVDSDV
+56 GGDFIDSDV

-99 SDLRAPVFDEIKNL
+99 SDLRAPKFNEIKNL
-113 LIDTLPKESLILG
+113 LIDTKPNNSLILG

-138 DDVYKDLFSTFQNK
+138 DDIYKNLFSTFENN
-152 EFIKQRELPYLF
+152 EYLKQRELPYLF

-210 EMDFTNNSEIS
+210 EMDFSNNSEIS
-221 NKDYTDK
+221 DKNYSDK

-234 GIHTGIKFQELQK
+234 GLHTGIKFQELQK

-262 SMNNVIDV
+262 SMKNVIDV
-270 ILSKGASFESFKNK
+270 MLAKGSSYESFKNK
-284 LDLLLEGQ
+284 LDMLLEGQ
-292 EIGSRDKILSEIAIE
+292 EIGSRDKILAEIAAEPDISKKN
-307 EDQTRRDRLEEV
+307 RLEEV
-319 LDIYERYDKTCNS
+319 LDVYERYDKTCNS

-342 MTLQGEG
+342 INLQNEG

-403 IKVDYFPPFIIITD
+403 AKVDYFPPFVIITD

-480 IDTIRE
+480 IDTIKE

-530 TENPFDELT
+530 TENPFDELEG
-539 AHDNE
+539 HENE
-544 VYEKFFLDIKDLLPI
+544 EYEKFFIDIKDLLPI
-559 DTSNLN
+559 DASNLSQV
-565 GALMNYNKKSG
+565 LMNYNKKSG
-576 DNLSYDEFK
+576 ENLSYDELK
-585 NNLDKL
+585 NKLDEL
-591 CEIELIEKET
+591 CQRDFIEKED
-601 NFLTEMYKIIYPM
+601 NFLTEMYKI
-614 MNLKII
+614 K

>member
-16 SKDKNFRNNEF
+16 SKEKNFRNNEF

-37 IIGEVVDSQTFNRF
+37 IIGEVVDSKTFNRF

-56 GGDFVDSDV
+56 GGDFIDSDV

-99 SDLRAPVFDEIKNL
+99 SDLRAPKFNEIKNL
-113 LIDTLPKESLILG
+113 LIDTMPNNSLILG

-138 DDVYKDLFSTFQNK
+138 DDIYKNLFSTFENN
-152 EFIKQRELPYLF
+152 EYLKQRELPYLF

-210 EMDFTNNSEIS
+210 EMDFSNNSEIS
-221 NKDYTDK
+221 DKNYSDK

-234 GIHTGIKFQELQK
+234 GLHTGIKFQELQK

-262 SMNNVIDV
+262 SMKNVIDV
-270 ILSKGASFESFKNK
+270 MLAKGSSYESFKNK
-284 LDLLLEGQ
+284 LDMLLEGQ
-292 EIGSRDKILSEIAIE
+292 EIGSRDKIIAEIAAEPDISK
-307 EDQTRRDRLEEV
+307 QNRLEEV
-319 LDIYERYDKTCNS
+319 LDVYERYDKTCNS

-342 MTLQGEG
+342 INLQNEG

-403 IKVDYFPPFIIITD
+403 AKVDYFPPFVIITD

-480 IDTIRE
+480 IDTIKE

-530 TENPFDELT
+530 TENPFDELEG
-539 AHDNE
+539 HENE
-544 VYEKFFLDIKDLLPI
+544 KYEKFFMDIKDLLPI
-559 DTSNLN
+559 DASNLSQV
-565 GALMNYNKKSG
+565 LMNYNKKSG
-576 DNLSYDEFK
+576 ENLSYDDLK
-585 NNLDKL
+585 NKLDEL
-591 CEIELIEKET
+591 CQRDFIEKED
-601 NFLTEMYKIIYPM
+601 NFLTEMYKI
-614 MNLKII
+614 K

>member
-16 SKDKNFRNNEF
+16 SKEKNFRNNEF

-37 IIGEVVDSQTFNRF
+37 IIGEVVDSKTFNRF

-56 GGDFVDSDV
+56 GGDFIDSDV

-99 SDLRAPVFDEIKNL
+99 SDLRAPKFNEIKNL
-113 LIDTLPKESLILG
+113 LIDTKPNNSLILG

-138 DDVYKDLFSTFQNK
+138 DDIYKNLFSTFENN
-152 EFIKQRELPYLF
+152 EYLKQRELPYLF

-210 EMDFTNNSEIS
+210 EMDFSNNSEIS
-221 NKDYTDK
+221 DKNYSDK

-234 GIHTGIKFQELQK
+234 GLHTGIKFQELQK

-262 SMNNVIDV
+262 SMKNVIDV
-270 ILSKGASFESFKNK
+270 MLAKGSSYESFKNK
-284 LDLLLEGQ
+284 LDMLLEGQ
-292 EIGSRDKILSEIAIE
+292 EIGSRDKILAEIAAEPDISKKN
-307 EDQTRRDRLEEV
+307 RLEEA
-319 LDIYERYDKTCNS
+319 LDVYERYDKTCNS

-342 MTLQGEG
+342 INLQNEG

-403 IKVDYFPPFIIITD
+403 AKVDYFPHFVIITD

-480 IDTIRE
+480 IDTIKE

-530 TENPFDELT
+530 TENPFDELEG
-539 AHDNE
+539 HENE
-544 VYEKFFLDIKDLLPI
+544 EYEKFFIDIKDLLPI
-559 DTSNLN
+559 DASNLSQV
-565 GALMNYNKKSG
+565 LMNYNKKSG
-576 DNLSYDEFK
+576 ENLSYDELK
-585 NNLDKL
+585 NKLDEL
-591 CEIELIEKET
+591 CQRDFIEKED
-601 NFLTEMYKIIYPM
+601 NFLTEMYKI
-614 MNLKII
+614 K

>member
-16 SKDKNFRNNEF
+16 SKEKNFRNNEF

-37 IIGEVVDSQTFNRF
+37 IIGEVVDSKTFNRF

-56 GGDFVDSDV
+56 GGDFIDSDV

-99 SDLRAPVFDEIKNL
+99 SDLRAPKFNEIKNL
-113 LIDTLPKESLILG
+113 LIDTKPNNSLILG

-138 DDVYKDLFSTFQNK
+138 DDIYKNLFSTFENN
-152 EFIKQRELPYLF
+152 EYLKQRELPYLF

-210 EMDFTNNSEIS
+210 EMDFSNNSEIS
-221 NKDYTDK
+221 DKNYSDK

-234 GIHTGIKFQELQK
+234 GLHTGIKFQELQK

-262 SMNNVIDV
+262 SMKNVIDV
-270 ILSKGASFESFKNK
+270 MLAKGSSYESFKNK
-284 LDLLLEGQ
+284 LDMLLEGQ
-292 EIGSRDKILSEIAIE
+292 EIGSRDKILAEIAAEPDISKKN
-307 EDQTRRDRLEEV
+307 RLEEV
-319 LDIYERYDKTCNS
+319 LDVYERYDKTCNS

-342 MTLQGEG
+342 INLQNEG

-403 IKVDYFPPFIIITD
+403 AKVDYFPPFVIITD

-480 IDTIRE
+480 IDTIKE

-530 TENPFDELT
+530 TENPFDELEG
-539 AHDNE
+539 HENE
-544 VYEKFFLDIKDLLPI
+544 EYEKFFIDIKDLLPI
-559 DTSNLN
+559 DASNLSQV
-565 GALMNYNKKSG
+565 LMNYNKKSG
-576 DNLSYDEFK
+576 ENLSYDELK
-585 NNLDKL
+585 NKLDEL
-591 CEIELIEKET
+591 CQRDFIEKED
-601 NFLTEMYKIIYPM
+601 NFLTEMYK
-614 MNLKII
+614 LK

>member
-56 GGDFVDSDV
+56 GGDFIDSDV

-73 YDVGD
+73 YDVGN

-99 SDLRAPVFDEIKNL
+99 SDLRTPEFNEIKNL
-113 LIDTLPKESLILG
+113 LIDSLPKESLKLG
-126 SIKNTDNIAEGM
+126 SIKNTDNIAKGM
-138 DDVYKDLFSTFQNK
+138 DDVYKDLFSIFQNN
-152 EFIKQRELPYLF
+152 EFIKQKELPYLF

-186 FGLRVVLEELMEM
+186 FGLRVILEELMEM

-221 NKDYTDK
+221 NKNYTDK

-234 GIHTGIKFQELQK
+234 GLDTGIKFQELQK

-270 ILSKGASFESFKNK
+270 MLSKGASFESFKNK
-284 LDLLLEGQ
+284 LDMLLEGQ
-292 EIGSRDKILSEIAIE
+292 EIGSRDKILAEIAAE
-307 EDQTRRDRLEEV
+307 TDQSIRNRLEDV

-342 MTLQGEG
+342 MTLQNEG

-403 IKVDYFPPFIIITD
+403 VKVDYFPPFIIITD

-437 ISQEGRKYGVFLIL
+437 VSQEGRKYGVFLIL

-539 AHDNE
+539 SHDDE
-544 VYEKFFLDIKDLLPI
+544 IYEKFFADVKDLLPI
-559 DTSNLN
+559 DSSNLN
-565 GALMNYNKKSG
+565 GVLVNYNKKTG
-576 DNLSYDEFK
+576 ENLSYDEFR
-585 NNLDKL
+585 NTLDSL
-591 CEIELIEKET
+591 CERDFIEKED
-601 NFLTEMYKIIYPM
+601 NFLTEMYKI
-614 MNLKII
+614 K